1 MIPEKK
7 ECSHH
12 GVEDNSKREYPNET
26 IRLLHER
33 ASVRSFEDRKIPP
46 DVLRLILDAGIH
58 AATGGNLQPFSIIK
72 IEALSP
78 KQKMAEM
85 CEQDFIGEAPVNLL
99 FCLDWRRLE
108 RWAELEIAPF
118 TGNCS
123 FRNFWISFQDTIIA
137 AQNIC
142 TAADALGLGSVYIGT
157 VLECFRELRDM
168 FQLPKGVFPVVL
180 LCLGYPKHYPL
191 PRRKLDI
198 DVIVHSEKYH
208 ELEDQELL
216 GAYNKKNPWSWEI
229 KPERLERIER
239 ACRTVHGDDFAARCL
254 DKIKQTGHITPAQ
267 VYFGLHYC
275 ADEMPEGNDE
285 YLKLMEEFGFHW
297 FKKYQPHGDKG

>member
-1 MIPEKK
+1 MKK
-7 ECSHH
+7 MECSHH
-12 GVEDNSKREYPNET
+12 GMADNTKREYPNET

-33 ASVRSFEDRKIPP
+33 ASVRSFEDKKIPP
-46 DVLRLILDAGIH
+46 DVLRLILEAGIH
-58 AATGGNLQPFSIIK
+58 APTGGNLQPFSIIK
-72 IEALSP
+72 IEELSP
-78 KQKMAEM
+78 KRKMAEM

-108 RWAELEIAPF
+108 RWAALEIAPF
-118 TGNCS
+118 TGNRS

-142 TAADALGLGSVYIGT
+142 AAADALGLGSVYIGT

-168 FQLPKGVFPVVL
+168 FQLPKSVFPVVL

-191 PRRKLDI
+191 PRRKLNI
-198 DVIVHSEKYH
+198 DVIVHSEKYQ

-216 GAYNKKNPWSWEI
+216 DAYNKKNPWSWEI
-229 KPERLERIER
+229 KSERLERIER

-254 DKIKQTGHITPAQ
+254 GKIKQDGHITPAQ

-275 ADEMPEGNDE
+275 ADEMPDGNDE
-285 YLKLMEEFGFHW
+285 YLKLMEEFGFYW
-297 FKKYQPHGDKG
+297 FKKYWPGDKG